1 MDILKISQFIN
12 PTLGFFSHMT
22 FDFEFMEPAQLDVLF
37 YANYGEK
44 NPAPIVLKTV
54 SLLPTELEVQKLA
67 IMCESLYSVKWT
79 RLKAACK
86 LTYDPI
92 HNYRDSLTETIEDT
106 EIVVATEALST
117 IEHHSDYISKEDT
130 RTDNLSETSTT
141 LGDSSTSKKRD
152 DGVYGFNSSAALDSE
167 TSTDTDI
174 IQATGTDTVA
184 NTGTQ
189 KNAITGNN
197 IIEGTKT
204 GDNSRNSDTT
214 NNKTRT
220 SVHEGNIGNLTTQQL
235 MKQEL
240 ELWKW
245 NFMQSVL
252 DDLKEFLTIPIY
264 LS

>member
-1 MDILKISQFIN
+1 MDILKISQFIT
-12 PTLGFFSHMT
+12 PTSGFFSYMA
-22 FDFEFMEPAQLDVLF
+22 FDFEYATKVQLDILF
-37 YANYGEK
+37 YSNYGDK
-44 NPAPIVLKTV
+44 NPAPIVTKNTSLPPTV
-54 SLLPTELEVQKLA
+54 AEITALA
-67 IMCESLYSVKWT
+67 SMAESLYGLRWS

-92 HNYRDSLTETIEDT
+92 HNYRDSLTETIEDK

-117 IEHHSDYISKEDT
+117 IDHHSDYISKEDT